1 MLKPVPPV
9 EPEHVIEA
17 HRKVV
22 ADREK
27 YGSPD
32 VTVSVVSLFNR
43 RLEPKIILNISHRL
57 FALANFLHS
66 GEAKEWLMTET
77 GGDYVLVNE
86 AVLRAAAQ
94 APLMEAEYIRDMT
107 FDSRTFMP
115 IVLQEADAE
124 GKA

>member
-1 MLKPVPPV
+1 
-9 EPEHVIEA
+9 
-17 HRKVV
+17 
-22 ADREK
+22 
-27 YGSPD
+27 
-32 VTVSVVSLFNR
+32 
-43 RLEPKIILNISHRL
+43 IILNISHRL

-107 FDSRTFMP
+107 FDSRTVMP

-124 GKA
+124 GKAEAGRDRNLWPNLKAVVEKPGICSS